1 MTATYDIRL
10 VILSFC
16 ISIFAAYTALN
27 LAGRIMAVRNL
38 ARLFWLAGGAAAM
51 GIGIWSMHFIAMLA
65 YQLPTAVFY
74 DLPVVLLSLML
85 AIVASGGAL
94 FITSYRE
101 TTFNLVMGG
110 IVLGSGVGAMHYTGM
125 AAMRLEGTA
134 HYNLLLIIASI
145 VFALCASIIA
155 LWLTFRVKGEA
166 NPIGKLRKISSSV
179 IMGAAICGMHY
190 TAMNAVCFHPT
201 AETSIKSSSNL
212 IDVSSLAIAIGAATI
227 VILIL
232 ALIAS
237 FITQQISIKLAI
249 KAKALE
255 KIEKSEERFRSLF
268 QNVSNIIAT
277 LEGNGQVTYV
287 SSSITNI
294 LGCRPEDWMA
304 ENLAKL
310 VHPDDQLVA
319 ENLFS
324 YTFDNPALDVT
335 AEFRLRHVDGCWRDF
350 EVIVKNLLDDPN
362 VAGIVLTCRD
372 ITERKQAEAD
382 MRKALEKERELNEL
396 KSRFISMASHE
407 FRTPL
412 AVVSSS
418 IGILEDYGHRLNP
431 AQSQK
436 QFQHVQ
442 KSINRITQ
450 LLDDV
455 LMINQADLNGLEFN
469 PAPVNILQFCHNLVE
484 EIQISAP
491 QHIINLSIIDER
503 KSVSRSWFYL
513 TLCLALKIAKHSS
526 QALRAPGLIFN
537 PYAPL
542 SKDPLLRHKIRQHQN
557 RNNPQLDEKLLQRIL
572 SNLLTNAV
580 KYSET
585 GSTIYFKLVLQS
597 ESVAFQIQDRG
608 IGIPVEDQA
617 LLFESFHRAKN
628 VGRIPGTGLGLAIVR
643 KCVDIHGGEIKVDS
657 HVGIG
662 TTFTVTLPLKQTR
675 KSYETENESIKDL
688 VLAA

>member
-10 VILSFC
+10 AILSFC
-16 ISIFAAYTALN
+16 ISVFAAYTALD
-27 LAGRIMAVRNL
+27 LAGRIMAARNL

-65 YQLPTAVFY
+65 YQLPTPVFY
-74 DLPVVLLSLML
+74 DLPVVLSSLMV

-94 FITSYRE
+94 FITSYRD
-101 TTFNLVMGG
+101 TTFNLVIGG
-110 IVLGSGVGAMHYTGM
+110 IFLGSGVGAMHYTGM

-134 HYNLLLIIASI
+134 HYNLLFIIASI
-145 VFALCASIIA
+145 LFALCASIIA
-155 LWLTFRVKGEA
+155 LWLTFRIKGET

-201 AETSIKSSSNL
+201 AKTSIESSSNL
-212 IDVSSLAIAIGAATI
+212 IDVSSLATAIGAATI

-237 FITQQISIKLAI
+237 FIAQQVSIKMAT
-249 KAKALE
+249 
-255 KIEKSEERFRSLF
+255 IEKSEERFRSLV

-277 LEGNGQVTYV
+277 LAANGQVTYV
-287 SSSITNI
+287 SPSISNI
-294 LGCRPEDWMA
+294 LGCSPEDWMA

-319 ENLFS
+319 ENLFG
-324 YTFDNPALDVT
+324 YTLDNPALDVT
-335 AEFRLRHVDGCWRDF
+335 AEFRLHHADGSWRDF

-436 QFQHVQ
+436 QFQYVQ
-442 KSINRITQ
+442 KSINHITQ

-455 LMINQADLNGLEFN
+455 LMINRADLNGLEFK
-469 PAPVNILQFCHNLVE
+469 PAPLNIVQFCHNLVE
-484 EIQISAP
+484 EMQISAP
-491 QHIINLSIIDER
+491 EHIINLSIIDER

-513 TLCLALKIAKHSS
+513 TLCLALKMARHSS
-526 QALRAPGLIFN
+526 QALCAPALIFN

-542 SKDPLLRHKIRQHQN
+542 SKDPLLRYKIRQHQN
-557 RNNPQLDEKLLQRIL
+557 RNNLQLDEKLLQRIL

-580 KYSET
+580 KYSDP
-585 GSTIYFKLVLQS
+585 GSTIYFKLVWQS
-597 ESVAFQIQDRG
+597 ESIAFHIQDRG

-662 TTFTVTLPLKQTR
+662 TTFTVTLPVKQTR
-675 KSYETENESIKDL
+675 KSNETENESIKHL

>member
-16 ISIFAAYTALN
+16 ISVFAAYTALD
-27 LAGRIMAVRNL
+27 LAGRIVAARNL

-65 YQLPTAVFY
+65 YQLPTPVFY
-74 DLPVVLLSLML
+74 DLPVVLSSLMV

-94 FITSYRE
+94 FITSYRD
-101 TTFNLVMGG
+101 TTFNLVIGG
-110 IVLGSGVGAMHYTGM
+110 IFLGSGVGAMHYSGM
-125 AAMRLEGTA
+125 AAMRLEATA
-134 HYNLLLIIASI
+134 HYNLLFIIASI
-145 VFALCASIIA
+145 LFALCASIIA
-155 LWLTFRVKGEA
+155 LWLTFRIKGET
-166 NPIGKLRKISSSV
+166 NPIGKLRKTSSSL
-179 IMGAAICGMHY
+179 IMGTAICGMHY
-190 TAMNAVCFHPT
+190 TAMKAVCFHPT
-201 AETSIKSSSNL
+201 AETSIESSSNL
-212 IDVSSLAIAIGAATI
+212 IDVSSLATAIGAATI

-237 FITQQISIKLAI
+237 FVAQQVSIKMAT
-249 KAKALE
+249 
-255 KIEKSEERFRSLF
+255 IEKSEERFRSLF

-287 SSSITNI
+287 SPSITNI
-294 LGCRPEDWMA
+294 LGCSPEGWMA
-304 ENLAKL
+304 ENLTTL
-310 VHPDDQLVA
+310 VHPDDQFVV
-319 ENLFS
+319 ENLFC

-335 AEFRLRHVDGCWRDF
+335 AEFRLHHADGCWRDF
-350 EVIVKNLLDDPN
+350 EVIVKNLLDEPN

-442 KSINRITQ
+442 KSINHITQ

-455 LMINQADLNGLEFN
+455 LMINRADLNGLEFQ
-469 PAPVNILQFCHNLVE
+469 PAPVNIVQFCHNLVE
-484 EIQISAP
+484 EMQISAP

-513 TLCLALKIAKHSS
+513 TLCLALKIARHSS
-526 QALRAPGLIFN
+526 QALCAPGLLFN

-580 KYSET
+580 KYSEP

-597 ESVAFQIQDRG
+597 ESVAFHIQDRG

-675 KSYETENESIKDL
+675 KSYETENEPIKHL